1 MCSRVRGCIDADA
14 IATDPPRR
22 RRRLFRVST
31 ALPRKFSA
39 PPKCRNQCRDVAFSA
54 PGAMLREVELAE
66 PSGSG
71 RAAGDAEAVD
81 VDDDDDDARLLPAA
95 LEPAGSAGQGTTGWA
110 RFWRRLRDALRAEPL
125 LVQTLVGVAVGVVVG
140 AVARATD
147 PTPRAVELL
156 GFPGELFMRLLRALV
171 LPLVSVSMV
180 CGVLALFETT
190 RARSGAGR
198 VVARLIGS
206 YAVTTCVA
214 CVVGLAVVRVVR
226 PGVGV
231 SVAGAQCSAAGR
243 SASKRADAD
252 ADAFR
257 PTETSA
263 LESALATARAA
274 VPANLFAALAEGNV
288 LGVIAASLFFATAL
302 AVNLPTAQNPAGHQT
317 SRDREPSAPRLPA
330 TEKTECEKA
339 DARAGLRVVAD
350 ACLGLNAVVETA
362 VGWAVALMP
371 LGVCSIV
378 AARVAGA
385 CDPARA
391 LSALGKYVFA
401 VLLGLGIHGL
411 VALPAMF
418 HAATARNVRGG
429 GGGSG
434 ATESVRRSAF
444 EVLRI
449 GVPAFATA
457 FATDSS
463 SASLPR
469 TLRCARRIGV
479 PDSLAKFALPLGATL
494 NMNGTAL
501 YEALTVLFIAQTHD
515 ADLSLGSTLVVAATS
530 TVAAVGAAAI
540 PSAGLVT
547 MLLVLQA
554 AGLAQYSDDV
564 GALLALDWFL
574 DRARTVVNVEGD
586 LMVVAALAAW
596 EARSDEAPREETE
609 TEDSG

>member
-1 MCSRVRGCIDADA
+1 
-14 IATDPPRR
+14 
-22 RRRLFRVST
+22 
-31 ALPRKFSA
+31 
-39 PPKCRNQCRDVAFSA
+39 
-54 PGAMLREVELAE
+54 MLREVELAE

-274 VPANLFAALAEGNV
+274 VPANPFAALAEGNV

-362 VGWAVALMP
+362 VGWAVARMP

-391 LSALGKYVFA
+391 LAALGKYVFA
-401 VLLGLGIHGL
+401 VLLGLAVHGL

-418 HAATARNVRGG
+418 RAATKSDA
-429 GGGSG
+429 S
-434 ATESVRRSAF
+434 
-444 EVLRI
+444 EVLR
-449 GVPAFATA
+449 GGAPALAAA

-463 SASLPR
+463 SACLPR
-469 TLRCARRIGV
+469 TIQCALRLGV
-479 PDSLAKFALPLGATL
+479 PEPLARFALPLGATV

-501 YEALTVLFIAQTHD
+501 YEALTVLFIAQTHGV
-515 ADLSLGSTLVVAATS
+515 DLSFGATLVVAATS

-554 AGLAQYSDDV
+554 AGLARFSDDV
-564 GALLALDWFL
+564 GALVALDWFL
-574 DRARTVVNVEGD
+574 DRVRTVVNVEGD

-596 EARSDEAPREETE
+596 EAPPDGASPDGVSPDEAADAR
-609 TEDSG
+609 

>member
-1 MCSRVRGCIDADA
+1 
-14 IATDPPRR
+14 
-22 RRRLFRVST
+22 
-31 ALPRKFSA
+31 
-39 PPKCRNQCRDVAFSA
+39 
-54 PGAMLREVELAE
+54 MLREVELAE

-71 RAAGDAEAVD
+71 RAAGDAKVVD
-81 VDDDDDDARLLPAA
+81 VEDDDDDDDARLLPAA
-95 LEPAGSAGQGTTGWA
+95 LEPAGCAGQGTTGWS
-110 RFWRRLRDALRAEPL
+110 RFLSLLRDMLRAEPL
-125 LVQTLVGVAVGVVVG
+125 LTQTLVGVAVGVVVG
-140 AVARATD
+140 AIARAAN
-147 PTPRAVELL
+147 PTTRAVELI

-171 LPLVSVSMV
+171 IPLVSISMV
-180 CGVLALFETT
+180 CGVLALFEKT
-190 RARSGAGR
+190 SGAR
-198 VVARLIGS
+198 RAAARLIGS

-214 CVVGLAVVRVVR
+214 CAIGLVVVHVVR
-226 PGVGV
+226 PGEGV
-231 SVAGAQCSAAGR
+231 SLDGAKCSAVGR
-243 SASKRADAD
+243 KASGDGD
-252 ADAFR
+252 VF
-257 PTETSA
+257 PTSA
-263 LESALATARAA
+263 RNALDSTLATARAA
-274 VPANLFAALAEGNV
+274 VPANLFEALSEGNV
-288 LGVIAASLFFATAL
+288 LGVIAASLFFGTAL
-302 AVNLPTAQNPAGHQT
+302 AVNLGTLESH
-317 SRDREPSAPRLPA
+317 
-330 TEKTECEKA
+330 
-339 DARAGLRVVAD
+339 ARTDVRVVAD
-350 ACLGLNAVVETA
+350 ACRGLNAVVETA
-362 VGWAVALMP
+362 VGWAVARMP

>member
-1 MCSRVRGCIDADA
+1 
-14 IATDPPRR
+14 
-22 RRRLFRVST
+22 
-31 ALPRKFSA
+31 
-39 PPKCRNQCRDVAFSA
+39 
-54 PGAMLREVELAE
+54 MLREVELAE

-274 VPANLFAALAEGNV
+274 VPANPFAALAEGNV

-362 VGWAVALMP
+362 VGWAVARMP

-391 LSALGKYVFA
+391 LAALGKYVFA
-401 VLLGLGIHGL
+401 VLLGLGVHGL
-411 VALPAMF
+411 VALPAMYR
-418 HAATARNVRGG
+418 AAVSRAARRGG
-429 GGGSG
+429 GGGGGGG
-434 ATESVRRSAF
+434 APESVPRSAF
-444 EVLRI
+444 EVIRI
-449 GVPAFATA
+449 GAPAFAAA

-469 TLRCARRIGV
+469 TLQCARRARV
-479 PDSLAKFALPLGATL
+479 PDALAKFALPLGATL

-515 ADLSLGSTLVVAATS
+515 VDLSFGTTLVVAATS

-554 AGLAQYSDDV
+554 AGLARFSDDV
-564 GALLALDWFL
+564 GALVALDWFL
-574 DRARTVVNVEGD
+574 DRVRTVVNVEGD

-596 EARSDEAPREETE
+596 EAPPDGASPDGVSPDEAADAR
-609 TEDSG
+609 